1 MKKLNN
7 HIMDSKLKTDEQISF
22 DRKMKEMHSSALG
35 LKTPENYFS
44 ASKIEILEKVS
55 NQKQERFNIFSRKRI
70 AWAAAATIAII
81 FAVSVF
87 KPNALPSFNNVPAIV
102 SDTINYLQNNNLA
115 QGEFKEDDILIT
127 SLFVPDNEI
136 DEFVNNYVL
145 EELVYEEVLA
155 N

>member
-1 MKKLNN
+1 
-7 HIMDSKLKTDEQISF
+7 MDSKSKTDEQISF

-44 ASKIEILEKVS
+44 ASKMEILEKVS
-55 NQKQERFNIFSRKRI
+55 TQKEKRFYLFSRKRI
-70 AWAAAATIAII
+70 VWAAAASIAII

-87 KPNALPSFNNVPAIV
+87 KPNVLPSFNNVPAIV
-102 SDTINYLQNNNLA
+102 SDTVELFQNNNLA

-145 EELVYEEVLA
+145 EELVYDEVMP

>member
-1 MKKLNN
+1 
-7 HIMDSKLKTDEQISF
+7 MDSKLKTDEQISF

-44 ASKIEILEKVS
+44 ASKMEILEKVS
-55 NQKQERFNIFSRKRI
+55 TQKEKRFYLFSRKRI
-70 AWAAAATIAII
+70 IWAAAASIAII

-87 KPNALPSFNNVPAIV
+87 KPNVLPSFNNVPAIV
-102 SDTINYLQNNNLA
+102 SDTVELFQNNNLA
-115 QGEFKEDDILIT
+115 QGEFKEDDILIS

-145 EELVYEEVLA
+145 EELVYDEVMP

>member
-1 MKKLNN
+1 
-7 HIMDSKLKTDEQISF
+7 MDSKLKTDEQISF
-22 DRKMKEMHSSALG
+22 DRKLKEIHSSALG

-44 ASKIEILEKVS
+44 ASKMEILEKVS
-55 NQKQERFNIFSRKRI
+55 NQKQEKFNIFSRKRI
-70 AWAAAATIAII
+70 AWAAAATIAI

-145 EELVYEEVLA
+145 EELVYEDVLA

>member
-1 MKKLNN
+1 
-7 HIMDSKLKTDEQISF
+7 MDSKFKIDAQISF
-22 DRKMKEMHSSALG
+22 DRKMREMHSEKLG

-44 ASKIEILEKVS
+44 ASKLEILEKVS
-55 NQKQERFNIFSRKRI
+55 IQKQERFNIFSRKKI
-70 AWAAAATIAII
+70 VWAAAATIAII

-87 KPNALPSFNNVPAIV
+87 KPNAIPSFNNVPEIV
-102 SDTINYLQNNNLA
+102 SDTIDYMKTNNLA

-136 DEFVNNYVL
+136 DEFVDNYVL
-145 EELVYEEVLA
+145 EELVYEEVLS

>member
-7 HIMDSKLKTDEQISF
+7 HIMDSKSKTDEQISF

-44 ASKIEILEKVS
+44 ASKMEILEKVS
-55 NQKQERFNIFSRKRI
+55 TQKEKRFYLFSRKRI
-70 AWAAAATIAII
+70 VWAAAASIAII

-87 KPNALPSFNNVPAIV
+87 KPNVLPSFNNVPAIV
-102 SDTINYLQNNNLA
+102 SDTVELFQNNNLA

-145 EELVYEEVLA
+145 EELVYDEVMP

>member
-1 MKKLNN
+1 
-7 HIMDSKLKTDEQISF
+7 MDSKLKTDEQISF

-35 LKTPENYFS
+35 LKTPENYFFQ
-44 ASKIEILEKVS
+44 SKINILEKVS
-55 NQKQERFNIFSRKRI
+55 NQKEKRFYLFSRKRI
-70 AWAAAATIAII
+70 IWAAAASIAII

-87 KPNALPSFNNVPAIV
+87 KPNVLPSFNNVPAIV
-102 SDTINYLQNNNLA
+102 SDTIELFQNNNLA

-136 DEFVNNYVL
+136 DEFVDNYVL
-145 EELVYEEVLA
+145 EELVYEEVLS

>member
-1 MKKLNN
+1 
-7 HIMDSKLKTDEQISF
+7 MDSKLKTDEQISF
-22 DRKMKEMHSSALG
+22 DWKMKEMHSEELG

-44 ASKIEILEKVS
+44 TSKMEILEKVS
-55 NQKQERFNIFSRKRI
+55 NQKEKRFNIFSRKRI
-70 AWAAAATIAII
+70 VWSAAATIAII

-87 KPNALPSFNNVPAIV
+87 KPNALPSFNNVPEIV

-145 EELVYEEVLA
+145 EEFVYNEVMP

>member
-1 MKKLNN
+1 
-7 HIMDSKLKTDEQISF
+7 MDSKLKTDEQISF

-44 ASKIEILEKVS
+44 ASKMEILEKVS
-55 NQKQERFNIFSRKRI
+55 TQKEKRFYLFSRKRI
-70 AWAAAATIAII
+70 IWAAAASIAII

-87 KPNALPSFNNVPAIV
+87 KPNVLPSFNNVPAIV
-102 SDTINYLQNNNLA
+102 SDTVELFQNNNLA

-145 EELVYEEVLA
+145 EELVYDEVMP

>member
-1 MKKLNN
+1 
-7 HIMDSKLKTDEQISF
+7 
-22 DRKMKEMHSSALG
+22 MHFFHF
-35 LKTPENYFS
+35 P
-44 ASKIEILEKVS
+44 V
-55 NQKQERFNIFSRKRI
+55 KRI
-70 AWAAAATIAII
+70 IWAAAASIAII

-87 KPNALPSFNNVPAIV
+87 KPNVLPSFNNVPAIV
-102 SDTINYLQNNNLA
+102 SDTIELFQNNNLA

-145 EELVYEEVLA
+145 EELVYEEVLS

>member
-1 MKKLNN
+1 
-7 HIMDSKLKTDEQISF
+7 MDSKSKTDEQISF

-44 ASKIEILEKVS
+44 ASKMEILEKVS
-55 NQKQERFNIFSRKRI
+55 NQKEKRFYLFSRKRI
-70 AWAAAATIAII
+70 IWAAAASIAII

-87 KPNALPSFNNVPAIV
+87 KPNVFPSFNNVPAIV
-102 SDTINYLQNNNLA
+102 SDTVELFQNNNLA

-145 EELVYEEVLA
+145 EELVYDEVMP

>member
-1 MKKLNN
+1 
-7 HIMDSKLKTDEQISF
+7 MDSKSKTDEQISF

-44 ASKIEILEKVS
+44 ASKMEILEKVS
-55 NQKQERFNIFSRKRI
+55 NQKEKRFYLFSRKRI
-70 AWAAAATIAII
+70 IWAAAASIAII

-87 KPNALPSFNNVPAIV
+87 KPNVLPSFNNVPAIV
-102 SDTINYLQNNNLA
+102 SDTVELFQNNNLA

-145 EELVYEEVLA
+145 EELVYDEVMP

>member
-44 ASKIEILEKVS
+44 ASKMEILEKVS
-55 NQKQERFNIFSRKRI
+55 TQKEKRFYLFSRKRI
-70 AWAAAATIAII
+70 IWAAAASIAII

-87 KPNALPSFNNVPAIV
+87 KPNVLPSFNNVPAIV
-102 SDTINYLQNNNLA
+102 SDTVELFQNNNLA

-145 EELVYEEVLA
+145 EELVYDEVMP